1 MLQIRLKDL
10 TMVLTCLT
18 EYVSNTVLVDAC
30 ETVAVATLP
39 LLDM

>member
-18 EYVSNTVLVDAC
+18 EFVSNTVLVDAC
-30 ETVAVATLP
+30 ETVATFP